1 MVTEIVNLLA
11 DIFENLDGTRS
22 LDKAADD
29 ISISKKYN
37 KNILATAFSWIY
49 EKSIRDIG
57 EASVRSSMISNSK
70 RIFSDEEKTLVGTEN
85 FNYLLHLNNI
95 GLLTNND
102 LEIIIEEL
110 KLFPRELINTEAINV
125 IIISLFLEVNTLTL
139 PGSRL
144 LLYSSDTI
152 N

>member
-1 MVTEIVNLLA
+1 MVSEIVNLLK
-11 DIFENLDGTRS
+11 DIFENLDKTSS
-22 LDKAADD
+22 LDKTMDD
-29 ISISKKYN
+29 ISNNKRYK
-37 KNILATAFSWIY
+37 KNILAAAFSWIY
-49 EKSIRDIG
+49 EKTIRDMD
-57 EASVRSSMISNSK
+57 EAAENHDLIIKGK
-70 RIFSDEEKTLVGTEN
+70 RIFSEEEKTLIGVDN

-95 GLLTNND
+95 GLLTNLD

-110 KLFPRELINTEAINV
+110 KLFPRDLINIEAINV

>member
-1 MVTEIVNLLA
+1 MVTEIVNLLT
-11 DIFENLDGTRS
+11 DIFENLDHTSS
-22 LDKAADD
+22 LDKAISD
-29 ISISKKYN
+29 ISTEERYN
-37 KNILATAFSWIY
+37 KNVLATAFSWIY
-49 EKSIRDIG
+49 EKTIRDID
-57 EASVRSSMISNSK
+57 EFADRSELVTISK
-70 RIFSDEEKTLVGTEN
+70 RIFSEEEKTLFGTDN

-95 GLLTNND
+95 GLLTTID

-110 KLFPRELINTEAINV
+110 KLFPHELINTESINV

>member
-1 MVTEIVNLLA
+1 MLTEIVNLLT
-11 DIFENLDGTRS
+11 DIFENLDKTSS
-22 LDKAADD
+22 LDKAIDD
-29 ISISKKYN
+29 ISIKKRYN
-37 KNILATAFSWIY
+37 KNVLATAFSWIY
-49 EKSIRDIG
+49 EKTIRDMG
-57 EASVRSSMISNSK
+57 EAAEHNELITKGK
-70 RIFSDEEKTLVGTEN
+70 RIFSEAEKVLIDTEN

-95 GLLTNND
+95 GLLTNSD

-110 KLFPRELINTEAINV
+110 KLFPRELINTESINV

>member
-1 MVTEIVNLLA
+1 MVTEIVDLLA
-11 DIFENLDGTRS
+11 DIFENMDKTSS
-22 LDKAADD
+22 LDKAMDE
-29 ISISKKYN
+29 IKINERYN
-37 KNILATAFSWIY
+37 KNVLATAFSWIY
-49 EKSIRDIG
+49 EKKIRDMG
-57 EASVRSSMISNSK
+57 EAAEHEELITKGK
-70 RIFSDEEKTLVGTEN
+70 RIFSEEEKSLIEVYN

-95 GLLTNND
+95 GLLTNLD
-102 LEIIIEEL
+102 LEVIIEEL
-110 KLFPRELINTEAINV
+110 KLFPRELINTESINV

>member
-1 MVTEIVNLLA
+1 MVTEIVNLLT
-11 DIFENLDGTRS
+11 DIFENLDKTSS
-22 LDKAADD
+22 LDKAMDD
-29 ISISKKYN
+29 ISIQKRYN

-49 EKSIRDIG
+49 EKTIRDLG
-57 EASVRSSMISNSK
+57 EVAEHEELITKGK
-70 RIFSDEEKTLVGTEN
+70 RIFAEEEKNLIDTEN

-95 GLLTNND
+95 GLLTNYD

-110 KLFPRELINTEAINV
+110 KLFPRELINTESINV

>member
-1 MVTEIVNLLA
+1 MVTEIIKLLT
-11 DIFENLDGTRS
+11 DIFENLDETSS
-22 LDKAADD
+22 LDKAIDE
-29 ISISKKYN
+29 IVIRKRYN
-37 KNILATAFSWIY
+37 KNVLATAFSWIY
-49 EKSIRDIG
+49 EKTIRDMGKAG
-57 EASVRSSMISNSK
+57 EQNVLLSKSK
-70 RIFSDEEKTLVGTEN
+70 RIFSEDEKLLIGTEN

-95 GLLTNND
+95 GLLTNFD
-102 LEIIIEEL
+102 LEIIIEEI
-110 KLFPRELINTEAINV
+110 KLFPRELINTESINV

>member
-1 MVTEIVNLLA
+1 MVTEIVNLLT
-11 DIFENLDGTRS
+11 DIFENLDHTSS
-22 LDKAADD
+22 LDKAINE
-29 ISISKKYN
+29 ISTRERYDRN
-37 KNILATAFSWIY
+37 VLATAFSWIY
-49 EKSIRDIG
+49 EKTIRDID
-57 EASVRSSMISNSK
+57 EVTIHSELVTSSK
-70 RIFSDEEKTLVGTEN
+70 RIFSEEEKTLFGTDN

-95 GLLTNND
+95 GLLTTID
-102 LEIIIEEL
+102 LELIIEEL
-110 KLFPRELINTEAINV
+110 KLFPQELINTESINV

>member
-1 MVTEIVNLLA
+1 MVTEIVTLLT
-11 DIFENLDGTRS
+11 DIFENLDKTSS
-22 LDKAADD
+22 LDKAINDL
-29 ISISKKYN
+29 SVNNRYN

-49 EKSIRDIG
+49 EKTIRDLG
-57 EASVRSSMISNSK
+57 EVAEHHEFVTKGK
-70 RIFSDEEKTLVGTEN
+70 RIFSEEEKLLFDTEN
-85 FNYLLHLNNI
+85 SDYLLHLNNI
-95 GLLTNND
+95 GLLTNLD

-110 KLFPRELINTEAINV
+110 KLFPHELINTESINV

>member
-1 MVTEIVNLLA
+1 MVTEIVNLLT
-11 DIFENLDGTRS
+11 DIFENLDHTSS
-22 LDKAADD
+22 LDKAINE
-29 ISISKKYN
+29 ISTKERYDRN
-37 KNILATAFSWIY
+37 VLATAFSWIY
-49 EKSIRDIG
+49 EKTIRDID
-57 EASVRSSMISNSK
+57 EVTIHSELVTSSK
-70 RIFSDEEKTLVGTEN
+70 RIFSEEEKTVFGTDN

-95 GLLTNND
+95 GLLTTID
-102 LEIIIEEL
+102 LELIIEEL
-110 KLFPRELINTEAINV
+110 KLFPQELINTESINV

>member
-1 MVTEIVNLLA
+1 MRPDKKYVIT
-11 DIFENLDGTRS
+11 GS
-22 LDKAADD
+22 LDKTIDD
-29 ISISKKYN
+29 LTVENRYN

-49 EKSIRDIG
+49 EKTIRDIDESENDNENLTNG
-57 EASVRSSMISNSK
+57 K
-70 RIFSDEEKTLVGTEN
+70 RIFSEDENILFGTEN

-95 GLLTNND
+95 GLLTNPD
-102 LEIIIEEL
+102 LEIIIEEI
-110 KLFPRELINTEAINV
+110 KLFPRELINIESINV
-125 IIISLFLEVNTLTL
+125 IIISLFLEVNSLTL

>member
-1 MVTEIVNLLA
+1 MKQLITK
-11 DIFENLDGTRS
+11 G
-22 LDKAADD
+22 
-29 ISISKKYN
+29 
-37 KNILATAFSWIY
+37 
-49 EKSIRDIG
+49 
-57 EASVRSSMISNSK
+57 K
-70 RIFSDEEKTLVGTEN
+70 RILSNEENSLMGIDN

-95 GLLTNND
+95 GLLTNLD

-110 KLFPRELINTEAINV
+110 KLFPRELINTESINV

>member
-1 MVTEIVNLLA
+1 MVTEIVNLLT
-11 DIFENLDGTRS
+11 DIFENLDHTSS
-22 LDKAADD
+22 LDKAINE
-29 ISISKKYN
+29 ISTRERYDR
-37 KNILATAFSWIY
+37 NILATAFSWIY
-49 EKSIRDIG
+49 EKTIRDID
-57 EASVRSSMISNSK
+57 EVTIYSELVTSSK
-70 RIFSDEEKTLVGTEN
+70 RIFSEEEKTLFGTDN

-95 GLLTNND
+95 GLLTTTD
-102 LEIIIEEL
+102 LELIIEEL
-110 KLFPRELINTEAINV
+110 KLFPHELINTESINV

>member
-1 MVTEIVNLLA
+1 MLSEIVNILK
-11 DIFENLDGTRS
+11 DIFENIDKTSS
-22 LDKAADD
+22 LDKAIDD
-29 ISISKKYN
+29 MSNNKRYN
-37 KNILATAFSWIY
+37 KNILAAAFSWIY
-49 EKSIRDIG
+49 EKTIRDMD
-57 EASVRSSMISNSK
+57 EAAENHDLITNGK
-70 RIFSDEEKTLVGTEN
+70 RIFSEDEKILIGIDN

-95 GLLTNND
+95 GLLTNLD

-110 KLFPRELINTEAINV
+110 KLFPHDLINIEAINV

>member
-11 DIFENLDGTRS
+11 DIFENLDKTSS
-22 LDKAADD
+22 LDQAMNEIK
-29 ISISKKYN
+29 INKRYN

-49 EKSIRDIG
+49 EKKIRDRG
-57 EASVRSSMISNSK
+57 EEAEHEELITKGK
-70 RIFSDEEKTLVGTEN
+70 RIFSEEEKSLIGLNN

-95 GLLTNND
+95 ELLTNLD

-110 KLFPRELINTEAINV
+110 KLFPRELINTESINI

>member
-1 MVTEIVNLLA
+1 MVTEIVDLLA
-11 DIFENLDGTRS
+11 DIFENMDKTSS
-22 LDKAADD
+22 LDKAMDE
-29 ISISKKYN
+29 IKINKRYN

-49 EKSIRDIG
+49 EKKIRDMG
-57 EASVRSSMISNSK
+57 EEAEHEELITKGK
-70 RIFSDEEKTLVGTEN
+70 RIFSEEEKSLVEVNN
-85 FNYLLHLNNI
+85 FNYLIHLNNI
-95 GLLTNND
+95 GLLTNLD
-102 LEIIIEEL
+102 LEVIIEEL
-110 KLFPRELINTEAINV
+110 KLFPRELINTESINV

>member
-1 MVTEIVNLLA
+1 MVTEIVNLLT
-11 DIFENLDGTRS
+11 DIFENLDHTSS
-22 LDKAADD
+22 LDKAINE
-29 ISISKKYN
+29 ISTKERYDRN
-37 KNILATAFSWIY
+37 VLATAFSWIY
-49 EKSIRDIG
+49 EKTIRDID
-57 EASVRSSMISNSK
+57 EVTIHSELVTSSK
-70 RIFSDEEKTLVGTEN
+70 RIFSEEEKTLFGTDN

-95 GLLTNND
+95 GLLTTID
-102 LEIIIEEL
+102 LELIIEEL
-110 KLFPRELINTEAINV
+110 KLFPQELINTESINV

>member
-11 DIFENLDGTRS
+11 DIFENMDKASS
-22 LDKAADD
+22 LDKAMDEVK
-29 ISISKKYN
+29 INQRYN

-49 EKSIRDIG
+49 EKKIRDMG
-57 EASVRSSMISNSK
+57 EEAEHEELITKGK
-70 RIFSDEEKTLVGTEN
+70 RIFSEEEKSLVEVQN

-95 GLLTNND
+95 GLLTNLD

-110 KLFPRELINTEAINV
+110 KLFPRELINTESINV

>member
-1 MVTEIVNLLA
+1 MVMEIVNLLK
-11 DIFENLDGTRS
+11 DIFEQLDSTTS
-22 LDKAADD
+22 LDKAIDD
-29 ISISKKYN
+29 LTIKKRYN
-37 KNILATAFSWIY
+37 KNTLAAAFSWIY
-49 EKSIRDIG
+49 EKTIRDIS
-57 EASVRSSMISNSK
+57 ESSGHTEVFKGK
-70 RIFSDEEKTLVGTEN
+70 RIFTEEEKILIGKKN
-85 FNYLLHLNNI
+85 YNYLLHLNNI
-95 GLLTNND
+95 GLLTNPD

-110 KLFPRELINTEAINV
+110 KLFPRELINTESINV

>member
-1 MVTEIVNLLA
+1 MVMEIVNLLK
-11 DIFENLDGTRS
+11 DIFEQLDSTSS
-22 LDKAADD
+22 LDKAIDD
-29 ISISKKYN
+29 LTIRKSYN
-37 KNILATAFSWIY
+37 KNTLAAAFSWIY
-49 EKSIRDIG
+49 EKTIRDNSESSESIG
-57 EASVRSSMISNSK
+57 LISKGK
-70 RIFSDEEKTLVGTEN
+70 RIFSEEEKILIGIN
-85 FNYLLHLNNI
+85 NYNYLLHLNNI
-95 GLLTNND
+95 GLLTNPD

-110 KLFPRELINTEAINV
+110 KLFPRELINTESINV

>member
-1 MVTEIVNLLA
+1 MLTEIVNLLA
-11 DIFENLDGTRS
+11 DIFENMDNASS
-22 LDKAADD
+22 LDLALDEIK
-29 ISISKKYN
+29 INERYN

-49 EKSIRDIG
+49 EKKIRDMG
-57 EASVRSSMISNSK
+57 EEAEHEELITKGK
-70 RIFSDEEKTLVGTEN
+70 RIFSDEEKLLVGIDN

-95 GLLTNND
+95 GLLTNLD

-110 KLFPRELINTEAINV
+110 KLFPVELINTESINV

>member
-1 MVTEIVNLLA
+1 MLSDIVSLLA
-11 DIFENLDGTRS
+11 DIFESLDNYSS
-22 LDKAADD
+22 LDKAADN

-49 EKSIRDIG
+49 EKTIRDIS
-57 EASVRSSMISNSK
+57 EASEYNGLVSSSK
-70 RIFSDEEKTLVGTEN
+70 RIFSEEEKILIGTDN
-85 FNYLLHLNNI
+85 YNYLLHLNNI
-95 GLLTNND
+95 GLLTNYD
-102 LEIIIEEL
+102 LEIIVEEL

>member
-1 MVTEIVNLLA
+1 MGTEIVSLLT
-11 DIFENLDGTRS
+11 DIFENLDNTRS
-22 LDKAADD
+22 LDKAMDD
-29 ISISKKYN
+29 FSTNKRYN
-37 KNILATAFSWIY
+37 ENTLAAAFSWIY
-49 EKSIRDIG
+49 EKTIRDMA
-57 EASVRSSMISNSK
+57 ESSDRYELVSRGR
-70 RIFSDEEKTLVGTEN
+70 RIFSEEEKSIMEIKD

-95 GLLTNND
+95 GLLTNPD

-110 KLFPRELINTEAINV
+110 KLFPRELINTESINV

-144 LLYSSDTI
+144 VLYSSDTI

>member
-1 MVTEIVNLLA
+1 MVTEIVNLLT
-11 DIFENLDGTRS
+11 DIFENLDKTSS
-22 LDKAADD
+22 LDKAMDE
-29 ISISKKYN
+29 ISINKRYN
-37 KNILATAFSWIY
+37 KNVLATAFSWIY
-49 EKSIRDIG
+49 EKTIRDMG
-57 EASVRSSMISNSK
+57 EAAERKELITRGK
-70 RIFSDEEKTLVGTEN
+70 RIFSEEEKNVIDSEN

-95 GLLTNND
+95 GLLTNSD

-110 KLFPRELINTEAINV
+110 KLFPRELINTESINV

>member
-1 MVTEIVNLLA
+1 MLSEIVNILK
-11 DIFENLDGTRS
+11 DIFENIDKTSS
-22 LDKAADD
+22 LDKAIDD
-29 ISISKKYN
+29 MSNNKRYN
-37 KNILATAFSWIY
+37 KNILAAAFSWIY
-49 EKSIRDIG
+49 EKTIRDMD
-57 EASVRSSMISNSK
+57 EAAENHDIIANGK
-70 RIFSDEEKTLVGTEN
+70 RIFSEDEKILIGIDN

-95 GLLTNND
+95 GLLTNLD

-110 KLFPRELINTEAINV
+110 KLFPHDLINIEAINV

>member
-1 MVTEIVNLLA
+1 MLNEMVNLLT
-11 DIFENLDGTRS
+11 DIFENLENTSS
-22 LDKAADD
+22 LDKA
-29 ISISKKYN
+29 IGTLEISKRYN

-49 EKSIRDIG
+49 EKTIRDIG
-57 EASVRSSMISNSK
+57 EATDNTELITLSTRIYSEEEVNMIG
-70 RIFSDEEKTLVGTEN
+70 VEN
-85 FNYLLHLNNI
+85 FDYLLHLNNI
-95 GLLTNND
+95 GLLTSHD
-102 LEIIIEEL
+102 LELIVEEI
-110 KLFPRELINTEAINV
+110 KLFPREFINNESINI

>member
-1 MVTEIVNLLA
+1 MVMEIVNLLK
-11 DIFENLDGTRS
+11 DIFEKLDNTSS
-22 LDKAADD
+22 LDKAIDD
-29 ISISKKYN
+29 LIIKKSYN
-37 KNILATAFSWIY
+37 KNTLAAAFSWIY
-49 EKSIRDIG
+49 EKTIRDINETSESAG
-57 EASVRSSMISNSK
+57 LVSKGK
-70 RIFSDEEKTLVGTEN
+70 RIFSEEEKILIGIN
-85 FNYLLHLNNI
+85 NYNYLLRLNNI
-95 GLLTNND
+95 GLLTNPD

-110 KLFPRELINTEAINV
+110 KLFPRDLINTESINV

>member
-1 MVTEIVNLLA
+1 MVSEIVNLLK
-11 DIFENLDGTRS
+11 DIFENLDKTSS
-22 LDKAADD
+22 LDKTMDD
-29 ISISKKYN
+29 ISNNKRYK
-37 KNILATAFSWIY
+37 KNILAAAFSWIY
-49 EKSIRDIG
+49 EKTIRDMD
-57 EASVRSSMISNSK
+57 EAAENHDLIIKGK
-70 RIFSDEEKTLVGTEN
+70 RIFSEEEKTLIGVDN

-95 GLLTNND
+95 GLLTNLD

-110 KLFPRELINTEAINV
+110 KLFPRDLINTEAINV

>member
-1 MVTEIVNLLA
+1 MATEIVKLLT
-11 DIFENLDGTRS
+11 DIFENLDKS
-22 LDKAADD
+22 ISIDKAIYDL
-29 ISISKKYN
+29 SMKKRYN

-49 EKSIRDIG
+49 EKSIRDMGVITENAELITKG
-57 EASVRSSMISNSK
+57 R
-70 RIFSDEEKTLVGTEN
+70 RIFSDDEKILIGIDN
-85 FNYLLHLNNI
+85 FNYLLHLHNI
-95 GLLTNND
+95 GLLTNSD

-110 KLFPRELINTEAINV
+110 KLFPRELINTDSINV

>member
-1 MVTEIVNLLA
+1 MVTEIVNLLT
-11 DIFENLDGTRS
+11 DIFENLDSTGS
-22 LDKAADD
+22 LDKTIDD
-29 ISISKKYN
+29 LTVENRYN

-49 EKSIRDIG
+49 EKTIRDIDESENDNENLTNG
-57 EASVRSSMISNSK
+57 K
-70 RIFSDEEKTLVGTEN
+70 RIFSEDENILFGTEN

-95 GLLTNND
+95 GLLTNPD
-102 LEIIIEEL
+102 LEIIIEEI
-110 KLFPRELINTEAINV
+110 KLFPRELINIESINV
-125 IIISLFLEVNTLTL
+125 IIISLFLEVNSLTL

>member
-1 MVTEIVNLLA
+1 MGTEIVNLLT
-11 DIFENLDGTRS
+11 DIFENLDNTRS
-22 LDKAADD
+22 LDKAMVD
-29 ISISKKYN
+29 ISINKRYN
-37 KNILATAFSWIY
+37 ENTLATAFSWIY
-49 EKSIRDIG
+49 EKTIRDRAESAERYELVTRG
-57 EASVRSSMISNSK
+57 K
-70 RIFSDEEKTLVGTEN
+70 RVFSEEEKNIMELKD

-95 GLLTNND
+95 GLLTNPD

-110 KLFPRELINTEAINV
+110 KLFPRELINIESINV

-144 LLYSSDTI
+144 VLYSSDTI

>member
-1 MVTEIVNLLA
+1 MVTEIINLLA
-11 DIFENLDGTRS
+11 DIFENLDKSIS
-22 LDKAADD
+22 LDKAIDE
-29 ISISKKYN
+29 ISIKKRYN

-49 EKSIRDIG
+49 EKTIRDMG
-57 EASVRSSMISNSK
+57 EIEEHAELLTNGR
-70 RIFSDEEKTLVGTEN
+70 RIFSEDEKLLIGTDN
-85 FNYLLHLNNI
+85 FNHLLHLNNI
-95 GLLTNND
+95 GLLTNSD

-110 KLFPRELINTEAINV
+110 KLFPRELINTESINV

>member
-1 MVTEIVNLLA
+1 MVTDIVNLLT
-11 DIFENLDGTRS
+11 DIFENLDSTGS
-22 LDKAADD
+22 LDQAMDN
-29 ISISKKYN
+29 ISISKRYN
-37 KNILATAFSWIY
+37 RNILATAFSWIY
-49 EKSIRDIG
+49 EKTIRDMG
-57 EASVRSSMISNSK
+57 EAAEHNELITEGK
-70 RIFSDEEKTLVGTEN
+70 RIFSEEEKIVIGTEN
-85 FNYLLHLNNI
+85 SDYLLHLNNI
-95 GLLTNND
+95 GLLTNTD

-110 KLFPRELINTEAINV
+110 KLFPRELINTESINV

>member
-11 DIFENLDGTRS
+11 DIFENMDKASS
-22 LDKAADD
+22 LDKAMDEVK
-29 ISISKKYN
+29 INQRYN

-49 EKSIRDIG
+49 EKKIRDMG
-57 EASVRSSMISNSK
+57 EEAEHEELITKGK
-70 RIFSDEEKTLVGTEN
+70 RIFSEEEQSLIEVHN

-95 GLLTNND
+95 GLLTNLD

-110 KLFPRELINTEAINV
+110 KLFPRELINTESINV

>member
-1 MVTEIVNLLA
+1 MVTEIVNLLK
-11 DIFENLDGTRS
+11 DIFENLDSTAS
-22 LDKAADD
+22 LDKAIDEL
-29 ISISKKYN
+29 SVKERYN
-37 KNILATAFSWIY
+37 KNTLATAISWIY
-49 EKSIRDIG
+49 EKKIRDLD
-57 EASVRSSMISNSK
+57 NSYKKTEYLTRGK
-70 RIFSDEEKTLVGTEN
+70 RIFSEEEKILVGIES

-95 GLLTNND
+95 DLLTNPD

-110 KLFPRELINTEAINV
+110 KLFPRDLINIESINV

>member
-1 MVTEIVNLLA
+1 MATEIVKLLT
-11 DIFENLDGTRS
+11 DIFENLDKSIS
-22 LDKAADD
+22 LDKAIVD
-29 ISISKKYN
+29 ISMKKRYN

-49 EKSIRDIG
+49 EKSIRDMGVITENAELMTKG
-57 EASVRSSMISNSK
+57 R
-70 RIFSDEEKTLVGTEN
+70 RIFSEDEKILFGTDN
-85 FNYLLHLNNI
+85 FNYLLRLHNI
-95 GLLTNND
+95 GLLTNSD

-110 KLFPRELINTEAINV
+110 KLFPRELINTESINV

>member
-1 MVTEIVNLLA
+1 MLTDMVNLLA
-11 DIFENLDGTRS
+11 DIFESLDNYSS
-22 LDKAADD
+22 LDKAADN

-49 EKSIRDIG
+49 EKTIRDIS
-57 EASVRSSMISNSK
+57 EAAEYNGLVSSSK
-70 RIFSDEEKTLVGTEN
+70 RIFSEEEKILVGTEN

-95 GLLTNND
+95 GLLTNYD
-102 LEIIIEEL
+102 LEIIVEEL

>member
-1 MVTEIVNLLA
+1 MVTEIVNLLK
-11 DIFENLDGTRS
+11 DIFENLDSTNS
-22 LDKAADD
+22 LDKAIDD
-29 ISISKKYN
+29 LTIKKRYH

-49 EKSIRDIG
+49 EKTIRDLG
-57 EASVRSSMISNSK
+57 ESKEHKKPVSKGK
-70 RIFSDEEKTLVGTEN
+70 RILSEEEKSLLGTHN
-85 FNYLLHLNNI
+85 SDYLLHLNNI
-95 GLLTNND
+95 GLLTNHD

-110 KLFPRELINTEAINV
+110 KLFPRELINTESINV